1 MLLDLEKAQAQASD
15 LKKNTQKKG
24 LKAILVMRKED
35 SDQKVELPLCRR
47 AS

>member
-15 LKKNTQKKG
+15 LNK
-24 LKAILVMRKED
+24 KAISVMRKED